1 MVLGNDSPPLG
12 EFRDRRSTNAG
23 RFPLPLT
30 LGLVRG
36 RRLWA
41 FARQRDVRLG
51 DRRPRLLV
59 FAIATAALLSA
70 VAASPAHADIDS
82 ITGTE
87 KHWDGTV
94 EVSTTTLT
102 VTEGEGTTYSVRLSH
117 DPIYYRHVEN
127 DETELVPCSDDSCA
141 WWVFV
146 RIGDQRPTVGTVD
159 LDDDGQDD
167 VRITPSRGRTFY
179 RNDYRQWK
187 TISVYAEEDDDTEN
201 QTVTFSHEV
210 WGDDVECP
218 IHNVG
223 HVTVRIIDNDGSQA
237 TLPTLSVAD
246 ATAEE
251 GDPAQF
257 RVTLSRASTQT
268 VTVGYQTHQGTT
280 ASTQDFVGRSG
291 TLTFAANTTQKT
303 IAVQTR
309 EDTIDEPD
317 ETFTIQLSNPSGAT
331 LTDDVGIATITDNDP
346 LPTLSVGDATVE
358 EGGTASFEVTLSPAS
373 ARTVTVDYQTVGGTA
388 AEGIDYT
395 RASGTLTFD
404 AGETR
409 QTIEV
414 ETTEDSDDEPDEAFT
429 VRLSNPDRATLADD
443 SGSGTIEDD
452 DDTVNTL
459 PTLSIG
465 DATVIEGETASFEVT
480 LTGTSTQ
487 TVTVAYETAGGS
499 AVEGTDY
506 TRASGTL
513 TFAVGTTQRTIEVQT
528 SEDSDDEADE
538 AFAVR
543 LTNPNGATLADDSG
557 SGTIEDDDEGD
568 GNGND
573 NEDGNKNEGT
583 NTDGNDG
590 TNTDGNDGTNSDG
603 NHGHENWKHIARANR
618 TILPEIGRA
627 LAFNAVR
634 CRIDQ
639 AFAGAPRG
647 AAQPAVSPLLSIAAR
662 AAHGQGEDG
671 TGSLTL
677 EQVFDGSSFL
687 LPLIEENAAAAR
699 LATWACGDFRNL
711 SGGGDGAV
719 RWDGDVHTLQFG
731 VDARVAPD
739 MLAGVAVSRSGGSFD
754 FVGEGGT
761 RNLGGEYDLRLTGV
775 HPYAG
780 WSLSSD
786 LEIWGTVGLAK
797 GKLRVR
803 DDLGKSMTS
812 SATLTTGTVGVN
824 SRLLG
829 RETTT
834 LRLKGEW
841 SLARLDVAGTNA
853 AFHSAEANLR
863 RLRFVTEASHKKVVP
878 HVGLLTPW
886 GEVGLRH
893 DGGDGETGLSL
904 ETGGGLR
911 FRNIEQGW
919 NAELSGRWLA
929 VQEGAL
935 PEEKGFAARFRY
947 DPDTLGFGPWV
958 GLTQRWG
965 ESESGVQQVWEED
978 ATNPAPHDSLAR
990 SLDAEVGYGLA
1001 AFGGLGLLAPYGTVS
1016 LDGDDGR
1023 AYRLGSRLTLGPAA
1037 TLSLEAE
1044 RRQRRADDDAHGVML
1059 RSSARF

>member
-1 MVLGNDSPPLG
+1 MVYNDSSLLG
-12 EFRDRRSTNAG
+12 ELRDRRSTNAG

-36 RRLWA
+36 RRPSA
-41 FARQRDVRLG
+41 FARQREVRLG
-51 DRRPRLLV
+51 ARRPRLLV
-59 FAIATAALLSA
+59 FAIASAALLSA
-70 VAASPAHADIDS
+70 LAVPHARADIDG
-82 ITGTE
+82 TLGTE

-102 VTEGEGTTYSVRLSH
+102 IAEGTSATYSVRLSE
-117 DPIYYRHVEN
+117 DPIYYKHENNMKVE
-127 DETELVPCSDDSCA
+127 VSCEQGDPSCE

-146 RIGDQRPTVGTVD
+146 HIGDHSLDAGKAD
-159 LDDDGQDD
+159 LDNDDQDD
-167 VRITPSRGRTFY
+167 IKITPSIGREFD
-179 RNDYRQWK
+179 RNDYSQWK
-187 TISVYAEEDDDTEN
+187 SIRIDALEDDDSED
-201 QTVTFSHEV
+201 QTVTFHHEV
-210 WGDDVECP
+210 WGDDSECP
-218 IHNVG
+218 IHQVG
-223 HVTVRIIDNDGSQA
+223 TVTVRIIDDEGTTPTPQPALSISDTTVVEGS
-237 TLPTLSVAD
+237 
-246 ATAEE
+246 TAE
-251 GDPAQF
+251 F
-257 RVTLSRASTQT
+257 IVTLNPTSSQT
-268 VTVGYQTHQGTT
+268 VTVDYMTVMGSANPDDYSFRSNTLSFSPNANSRTIRVPTT
-280 ASTQDFVGRSG
+280 DDNVFEESE
-291 TLTFAANTTQKT
+291 N
-303 IAVQTR
+303 
-309 EDTIDEPD
+309 
-317 ETFTIQLSNPSGAT
+317 FTVKLSDPSGAT
-331 LTDDVGIATITDNDP
+331 LADDVGIATITDNDP
-346 LPTLSVGDATVE
+346 FPMLSIGDATVD

-373 ARTVTVDYQTVGGTA
+373 ARAVTVDYRTAGGTA
-388 AEGIDYT
+388 VEGTDYEA
-395 RASGTLTFD
+395 ASGTLMFT
-404 AGETR
+404 AGTTR
-409 QTIEV
+409 QTIDV
-414 ETTEDSDDEPDEAFT
+414 QTTEDSDDEPNEAFT
-429 VRLSNPDRATLADD
+429 VRLS
-443 SGSGTIEDD
+443 
-452 DDTVNTL
+452 
-459 PTLSIG
+459 
-465 DATVIEGETASFEVT
+465 
-480 LTGTSTQ
+480 
-487 TVTVAYETAGGS
+487 
-499 AVEGTDY
+499 
-506 TRASGTL
+506 
-513 TFAVGTTQRTIEVQT
+513 
-528 SEDSDDEADE
+528 
-538 AFAVR
+538 
-543 LTNPNGATLADDSG
+543 NPNGATLADDSG
-557 SGTIEDDDEGD
+557 SGTIEDDDDSVSTLPTLSIDDASVDEGGTARFEVTLTGTSTQTVTVDYRTVGGTAVEDTDYEAASDTLTFDVGTTRQTIDVQTTEDSDDEADEAFTVRLTNPNGATLADDSGSGSIEDDDGGD
-568 GNGND
+568 GNNNVGRNTGGNS
-573 NEDGNKNEGT
+573 E
-583 NTDGNDG
+583 
-590 TNTDGNDGTNSDG
+590 
-603 NHGHENWKHIARANR
+603 HENWERRIAQANR
-618 TILPEIGRA
+618 TILPEMGRA

-647 AAQPAVSPLLSIAAR
+647 AAQPAVSQLLSIAQ

-687 LPLIEENAAAAR
+687 LPLIEENAGAAR
-699 LATWACGDFRNL
+699 LATWGCGDFRSL

-754 FVGEGGT
+754 YDGGGGSES
-761 RNLGGEYDLRLTGV
+761 LVGEYDLRLTGV

-780 WSLSSD
+780 WSLSPD

-803 DDLGKSMTS
+803 IGDDDRVKSMAS
-812 SATLTTGTVGVN
+812 AATLTTGTVGVN
-824 SRLLG
+824 SRLLE

-841 SLARLDVAGTNA
+841 SLARLDVA
-853 AFHSAEANLR
+853 SASAVFRSAKANLR
-863 RLRFVTEASHKKVVP
+863 RLRVVTEASHKKVIP
-878 HVGLLTPW
+878 NVGLLTPW

-935 PEEKGFAARFRY
+935 PEETGFAVRFRY

-965 ESESGVQQVWEED
+965 ESASGVQRVWEED
-978 ATNPAPHDSLAR
+978 ATNPAPRDSLAR

-1001 AFGGLGLLAPYGTVS
+1001 VFGGRGLLAPFGSVS
-1016 LDGDDGR
+1016 LDSDDGR

-1044 RRQRRADDDAHGVML
+1044 RRRRRADDDAHGVML